1 MCSNE
6 MLGFVVILL
15 GRNPFFFNSESS
27 FDRSRFGCGSNG
39 GARLPKPQSE
49 EGGLEMGRQE
59 TQHHH
64 PPPHKGYPETQ
75 MAAPREPP
83 PGQIC
88 LQEANGSG
96 FRKEHLFQRKSE
108 RVDFVPGRSVAPG
121 TPREKNWRSSR
132 WGMSIG
138 QDVMGSHSIKISNRE
153 VIGTGRLVVGF

>member
-1 MCSNE
+1 MKC
-6 MLGFVVILL
+6 LALL
-15 GRNPFFFNSESS
+15 WSCWEEIRFFNSESS

-49 EGGLEMGRQE
+49 EGGFEMGRQE

-121 TPREKNWRSSR
+121 APREKNWRSSR

-153 VIGTGRLVVGF
+153 VIGTGRLVVGFW